1 VDFEFPAHILELAER
16 VRRFM
21 EDEVYPAEH
30 VYYEQELNSAN
41 RWTWQPILRQLRSRA
56 KAQGLWIFPMDR
68 DSGGHGL
75 SLIEY
80 APVAEAMS
88 SSPIGTETFNCYSG
102 TIWYAKLIQQHATP
116 PVRARFLQRLLDGEI
131 RAAISITEPDVPGSD
146 PTDLKL
152 EARREGDEYVLNG
165 RKSWATGSMMKEC
178 EITLVLARTDASA
191 ARHARH
197 SIILVPR
204 DTPGLT
210 IEGYDTI
217 FGYDHAPYGHA
228 RMRFA
233 NVRVPAENL
242 LGKEGEGFL
251 MMQAGIGIGRIALA
265 MGSLAAAERG
275 LAEMCKWADERV
287 ISGQKL
293 SDRQV
298 FTDAVARSRMEIDQ
312 CRSHV
317 VRTAWLIE
325 KYGMKAARLEVAACK
340 VLAPN
345 MALNVL
351 DRAIQFLGGSG
362 VSHGKP
368 LAEMYAYQRV
378 VRIGEGADEVHRE
391 TVAKLELARQ
401 RERRVQRAA
410 A

>member
-1 VDFEFPAHILELAER
+1 MDFEFPAHVQELAQR
-16 VRRFM
+16 VRSFM
-21 EDEVYPAEH
+21 QNEVYPAEH
-30 VYYEQELNSAN
+30 VYYEQELSSAN
-41 RWTWQPILRQLRSRA
+41 RWTWQPVLRELRA
-56 KAQGLWIFPMDR
+56 KARAQGLWIFPMDR
-68 DSGGHGL
+68 EHGGHGL
-75 SLIEY
+75 SLFEY

-102 TIWYAKLIQQHATP
+102 TIWYAKLIQQHAAP
-116 PVRARFLQRLLDGEI
+116 AVRNRFLKRLLDGEI
-131 RAAISITEPDVPGSD
+131 RAAISITEADVPGSD
-146 PTDLKL
+146 PTDVRL

-165 RKSWATGSMMKEC
+165 RKAWATGSMMKEC
-178 EITLVLARTDASA
+178 EITLVLARTDAGA
-191 ARHARH
+191 PRHGRH

-228 RMRFA
+228 RMRFE
-233 NVRVPAENL
+233 NVRVPVENL

-251 MMQAGIGIGRIALA
+251 MMQGGIGIGRIALS
-265 MGSLAAAERG
+265 MGSIAAAERG
-275 LAEMCKWADERV
+275 LAEMCKWADARV

-293 SDRQV
+293 SERQV
-298 FTDAVARSRMEIDQ
+298 FLDAVARSRMEIDQ

-325 KYGMKAARLEVAACK
+325 KQGMKASRMEVAQCK

-345 MALNVL
+345 MALAVL
-351 DRAIQFLGGSG
+351 DRAIQFHGGAG
-362 VSHGKP
+362 VSHDRP

-391 TVAKLELARQ
+391 TVAKIELAKQ
-401 RERRVQRAA
+401 RERRGQVAA
-410 A
+410 

>member
-1 VDFEFPAHILELAER
+1 MDFEFPPHVLELADR
-16 VRRFM
+16 VRGFM
-21 EDEVYPAEH
+21 EQEVYPAEH
-30 VYYEQELNSAN
+30 VYYEQEHTLGN
-41 RWTWQPILRQLRSRA
+41 RWTWQPILRQLRAKA

-75 SLIEY
+75 SLVDY

-88 SSPIGTETFNCYSG
+88 TSPIGTETFNCYSG
-102 TIWYAKLIQQHATP
+102 TIWYAKLIQQHALP
-116 PVRARFLQRLLDGEI
+116 PLKARFLQRLLGGEI

-146 PTDLKL
+146 PTELKL
-152 EARREGDEYVLNG
+152 EARREGGEYVLNG
-165 RKSWATGSMMKEC
+165 LKSWATGSMMKEC

-228 RMRFA
+228 RMRFE
-233 NVRVPAENL
+233 NVRVPIENL

-251 MMQAGIGIGRIALA
+251 MMQGGIGIGRIALS
-265 MGSLAAAERG
+265 MGSVAAAERG
-275 LAEMCKWADERV
+275 LAEMCRWADERV

-298 FTDAVARSRMEIDQ
+298 FADAVARSRMEIDQ

-317 VRTAWLIE
+317 LRTAWLIE
-325 KYGMKAARLEVAACK
+325 KYGMKAARLEVAECK

-345 MALNVL
+345 MALGVL
-351 DRAIQFLGGSG
+351 DRAIQFHGGVG
-362 VSHGKP
+362 VSHDRP

-401 RERRVQRAA
+401 RERRAQHAA